1 MADDVTVAVED
12 YVATVEFHRPPNN
25 FFDVP
30 LIQALVKAVFALDED
45 PDCRAIVLCSE
56 GKNFCAGADLGPQSD
71 LVDKTANL
79 YEQAVALFSARK
91 PIVAAVQGAAVG
103 GGLGL
108 ALAADFRV
116 ATPDTRFS
124 CNFAKLGFHQGFG
137 VSVTLPAVVGQQ
149 RALELMYTG
158 GQAKGAEALAI
169 GLCDRLSPATR
180 TCATRRT
187 QFASEIAASG
197 PLAVLAIRE
206 TMRGELADRVR
217 AGDRR
222 EHEQQQILRAHVRLP
237 GRRRGDGRAPPA
249 ALHRAAR
256 AVSGDHA
263 RAGRHRPRR
272 ARAMVRGAT
281 CRSSARRSPPNRS
294 WAAAPTSPSG
304 SPMPTG
310 ATASSAA
317 RRSTACSPPRTTSAA
332 STASS
337 TRSDPPTCPYRK
349 HWGTASTRP
358 SPVRPS
364 T

>member
-12 YVATVEFHRPPNN
+12 HVATVEFHRPPNN

-30 LIQALVKAVFALDED
+30 LIQELVKAVFALDDD

-71 LVDKTANL
+71 LVDNTANL
-79 YEQAVALFSARK
+79 YEQAVALFSAKK

-169 GLCDRLSPATR
+169 GLADRLSSNEDLRA
-180 TCATRRT
+180 AAHE
-187 QFASEIAASG
+187 FAGEIAASG

-217 AGDRR
+217 AATAR
-222 EHEQQQILRAHVRLP
+222 EHEQQQILRATSDFQEGVAAMGERRP
-237 GRRRGDGRAPPA
+237 PQFTGR
-249 ALHRAAR
+249 
-256 AVSGDHA
+256 
-263 RAGRHRPRR
+263 
-272 ARAMVRGAT
+272 
-281 CRSSARRSPPNRS
+281 
-294 WAAAPTSPSG
+294 
-304 SPMPTG
+304 
-310 ATASSAA
+310 
-317 RRSTACSPPRTTSAA
+317 
-332 STASS
+332 
-337 TRSDPPTCPYRK
+337 
-349 HWGTASTRP
+349 
-358 SPVRPS
+358 
-364 T
+364 

>member
-30 LIQALVKAVFALDED
+30 LIQALVEAVFSLDD
-45 PDCRAIVLCSE
+45 NPDCRAIVLCSE

-71 LVDKTANL
+71 LVDQTANL
-79 YEQAVALFSARK
+79 YDQAVALFSARK

-116 ATPDTRFS
+116 ATPESRFS

-169 GLCDRLSPATR
+169 GLCDRLTSPEELRDAAR
-180 TCATRRT
+180 E
-187 QFASEIAASG
+187 FASEIAASG

-206 TMRGELADRVR
+206 TMRGELAERVH
-217 AGDRR
+217 AATRR
-222 EHEQQQILRAHVRLP
+222 EHEQQQILR
-237 GRRRGDGRAPPA
+237 
-249 ALHRAAR
+249 
-256 AVSGDHA
+256 
-263 RAGRHRPRR
+263 
-272 ARAMVRGAT
+272 
-281 CRSSARRSPPNRS
+281 
-294 WAAAPTSPSG
+294 
-304 SPMPTG
+304 
-310 ATASSAA
+310 
-317 RRSTACSPPRTTSAA
+317 STADFQEGVAAMTERRPPRFTGS
-332 STASS
+332 
-337 TRSDPPTCPYRK
+337 
-349 HWGTASTRP
+349 
-358 SPVRPS
+358 
-364 T
+364 

>member
-30 LIQALVKAVFALDED
+30 LIQALVKAVFALDDD
-45 PDCRAIVLCSE
+45 PDCRAVVLCSE

-71 LVDKTANL
+71 LVDNTANL
-79 YEQAVALFSARK
+79 YEQAVALFSAKK

-169 GLCDRLSPATR
+169 GLADRLSSNEDLRA
-180 TCATRRT
+180 AAHE
-187 QFASEIAASG
+187 FASEIASSG

-217 AGDRR
+217 AATAR
-222 EHEQQQILRAHVRLP
+222 EHEQQQILRATSDFQEGVAAM
-237 GRRRGDGRAPPA
+237 GERRPPQF
-249 ALHRAAR
+249 
-256 AVSGDHA
+256 
-263 RAGRHRPRR
+263 
-272 ARAMVRGAT
+272 
-281 CRSSARRSPPNRS
+281 
-294 WAAAPTSPSG
+294 
-304 SPMPTG
+304 TG
-310 ATASSAA
+310 
-317 RRSTACSPPRTTSAA
+317 
-332 STASS
+332 
-337 TRSDPPTCPYRK
+337 K
-349 HWGTASTRP
+349 
-358 SPVRPS
+358 
-364 T
+364 